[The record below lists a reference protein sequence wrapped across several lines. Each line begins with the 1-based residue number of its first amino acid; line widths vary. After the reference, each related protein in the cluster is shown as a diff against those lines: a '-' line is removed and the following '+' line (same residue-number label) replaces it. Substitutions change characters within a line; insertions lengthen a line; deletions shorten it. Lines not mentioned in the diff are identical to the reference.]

1 MEIAIDPCSF
11 DNTLRFLESVEI
23 NWDLEAPVKVQ
34 VHTLKLKARFLK
46 AFFTCTGKW
55 YINNNGLKAILRQVE
70 DVVLSADQEL
80 QPLSL
85 NLIPDNLVCS
95 ISSALEKL
103 DPIKPLIQEVYALV
117 AQSTRSISSTTD
129 AVVGLIDTTLGYL
142 KDLLKYKAQSIA
154 NLKKETEALEENLRY
169 LGYLLRVTKKYL
181 PREHDDRLRDVLIH
195 SEAAADSTACLMYL
209 CLDNNKMDERMLNEV
224 KLQLSYLQHRIE
236 VILPDV
242 RKVYLRA
249 WKASSSLQKSDF
261 SLNEIL
267 YLESLGKIKEIL
279 QVSVS
284 VETCV
289 MQRINALEDEFK
301 ILRDYLMDTSAQEYT
316 DTHPKLKHL
325 FLQIKHVMGRAACV
339 IPSFIDNDVTEDTVR
354 QLDLDARVLLEEFKV
369 IKQEARDI
377 YDSILPKSQRTK
389 FPTTN
394 ELGFVDFVIQNAKQL
409 LHSKDDFIALLWH
422 QIEMVHDHILS
433 MRGDFIEIA
442 KHPREHQDLKDPWT
456 RFKDVVYHIDY
467 VVDSFLI
474 KDQPLWYHKLGL
486 FYAIED
492 IKIISR
498 EVSDIK
504 DRTMNHVAALK
515 FSSNVAGI
523 SSQANS
529 GEFQVLSRSIYGA
542 GNEANKPGDFVELFE
557 DEAKKIMEQLTN
569 GIMPLQILSVMGMPG
584 IGKTTLVHS
593 IFENPSVLLHFHVR
607 ARCCVTQ
614 VYQKRR
620 LLLEVLQ
627 QVSKVS
633 YKVLGMTDDRLALK
647 LYQSLKGKRYL
658 IFVDDLWD
666 IWPWND
672 MKASFPDDNNGSR
685 IVFTSRFHNITSQIT
700 TNSITIF
707 LNPISDLSSWE
718 LLQVKLFKQES
729 CPQELFGIGQ
739 QIAANCK
746 GLPIAV
752 DLIAGLLG
760 TKDRKKESW
769 KQIAN
774 GLNAHLLED
783 QNGQCMGM
791 LELSYDN
798 LPNHLKP
805 CFLYFGTFCEDIEVP
820 TSKLIRLWIAEGFV
834 ELQKD
839 DKGSLEGAAQKY
851 LNDLIAR
858 SLVIISKKGSRG
870 GVKASRVHDL
880 LRDFALAKAK
890 EESFLLTTNGF
901 EQLSSVGDSFYEPY
915 RLSNNSG
922 SDYFPRS
929 SLNPAHLAGITQI
942 QLYFGLPLPACHVY
956 QKHVAMG
963 VNPCPRTRSMVYRG
977 SILRKVSFSFDNFKL
992 LRVLDIWAID
1002 IDYCPNIF
1010 ELVNLRFLS
1019 LNHYRRKSIPPEIGN
1034 LRNLETLMLGKNHK
1048 IDVPTTVWNLVKL
1061 KHLLIR
1067 GSYTLPPCS
1076 QEFLEKPF
1084 KLHSLQSL
1092 STPDLAFGEDTEQIL
1107 RGLCNLRKLSCRFL
1121 YSWDYTSNCIQ
1132 FPNLDFLTQLE
1143 SLKVAYRGK
1152 ALHKVQSCKFSFP
1165 ANVKKLTLSGFCL
1178 PWTEISSIGN
1188 LPNLQVLKL
1197 LDDAFEGTTWDM
1209 NEGEFRNL
1217 SFLKLERLQLLH
1229 WNAFEDHL
1237 PSLKTVVLVNCKK
1250 LVEIPPCLGD
1260 IPTLQSVELRGCSHS
1275 CRCSLGVIK
1284 ERQIEMGNEELA
1296 VTLG

>member
-1 MEIAIDPCSF
+1 
-11 DNTLRFLESVEI
+11 
-23 NWDLEAPVKVQ
+23 
-34 VHTLKLKARFLK
+34 
-46 AFFTCTGKW
+46 
-55 YINNNGLKAILRQVE
+55 
-70 DVVLSADQEL
+70 
-80 QPLSL
+80 
-85 NLIPDNLVCS
+85 
-95 ISSALEKL
+95 
-103 DPIKPLIQEVYALV
+103 
-117 AQSTRSISSTTD
+117 
-129 AVVGLIDTTLGYL
+129 
-142 KDLLKYKAQSIA
+142 
-154 NLKKETEALEENLRY
+154 
-169 LGYLLRVTKKYL
+169 
-181 PREHDDRLRDVLIH
+181 
-195 SEAAADSTACLMYL
+195 
-209 CLDNNKMDERMLNEV
+209 
-224 KLQLSYLQHRIE
+224 
-236 VILPDV
+236 
-242 RKVYLRA
+242 
-249 WKASSSLQKSDF
+249 
-261 SLNEIL
+261 
-267 YLESLGKIKEIL
+267 
-279 QVSVS
+279 
-284 VETCV
+284 
-289 MQRINALEDEFK
+289 
-301 ILRDYLMDTSAQEYT
+301 MDTSAQEYT

-569 GIMPLQILSVMGMPG
+569 G
-584 IGKTTLVHS
+584 KTTLVHS

-774 GLNAHLLED
+774 GLNAHLLKTK
-783 QNGQCMGM
+783 M
-791 LELSYDN
+791 
-798 LPNHLKP
+798 
-805 CFLYFGTFCEDIEVP
+805 DIEVP

-890 EESFLLTTNGF
+890 EESFLLTTTDLNNY
-901 EQLSSVGDSFYEPY
+901 L
-915 RLSNNSG
+915 RLVIHFMS
-922 SDYFPRS
+922 
-929 SLNPAHLAGITQI
+929 HI
-942 QLYFGLPLPACHVY
+942 V
-956 QKHVAMG
+956 
-963 VNPCPRTRSMVYRG
+963 CP
-977 SILRKVSFSFDNFKL
+977 SILDRTIFPE
-992 LRVLDIWAID
+992 VL
-1002 IDYCPNIF
+1002 
-1010 ELVNLRFLS
+1010 
-1019 LNHYRRKSIPPEIGN
+1019 
-1034 LRNLETLMLGKNHK
+1034 
-1048 IDVPTTVWNLVKL
+1048 
-1061 KHLLIR
+1061 
-1067 GSYTLPPCS
+1067 
-1076 QEFLEKPF
+1076 
-1084 KLHSLQSL
+1084 
-1092 STPDLAFGEDTEQIL
+1092 
-1107 RGLCNLRKLSCRFL
+1107 
-1121 YSWDYTSNCIQ
+1121 
-1132 FPNLDFLTQLE
+1132 
-1143 SLKVAYRGK
+1143 
-1152 ALHKVQSCKFSFP
+1152 
-1165 ANVKKLTLSGFCL
+1165 
-1178 PWTEISSIGN
+1178 
-1188 LPNLQVLKL
+1188 
-1197 LDDAFEGTTWDM
+1197 
-1209 NEGEFRNL
+1209 
-1217 SFLKLERLQLLH
+1217 
-1229 WNAFEDHL
+1229 
-1237 PSLKTVVLVNCKK
+1237 
-1250 LVEIPPCLGD
+1250 
-1260 IPTLQSVELRGCSHS
+1260 
-1275 CRCSLGVIK
+1275 
-1284 ERQIEMGNEELA
+1284 
-1296 VTLG
+1296 